1 MTTDQRI
8 LIVDDDVDFAESL
21 KDELESRGYR
31 MAVAHNA
38 REALDWEAALRPQV
52 VLMDIRLQ
60 TGAGDGLDLLD
71 QLKRKNPALLGI
83 VMTAYA
89 NLETAIKAVQG
100 EVFAFL
106 RKPINQAALSA
117 ALARCFEKVDREQ
130 QTHETIA
137 ALRVSEERY
146 RSIFENALVGI
157 FRFAPS
163 RGFIDA
169 NPALVQML
177 GYDTREEVLALDL
190 RKDLYS
196 DPQDLLAL
204 VDQHLA
210 AKTVRRLQATWK
222 KKNGDRITVSISS
235 RLVLDSEGRATY
247 YEGLVQEIPDRKAAG
262 Q

>member
-1 MTTDQRI
+1 MTTDHRI
-8 LIVDDDVDFAESL
+8 LIVDDDVDFAKSM
-21 KDELESRGYR
+21 KDELEAQGYR
-31 MAVAHNA
+31 VGVAHNA
-38 REALDWEAALRPQV
+38 REALDEEIALRPQV

-60 TGAGDGLDLLD
+60 TGAGDGLELLD

-106 RKPINQAALSA
+106 RKPINPSVLSA

-130 QTHETIA
+130 ETRETIA
-137 ALRVSEERY
+137 ALRVSEEHY
-146 RSIFENALVGI
+146 RSIFENALEGI

-163 RGFIDA
+163 QGFIDV

-177 GYDTREEVLALDL
+177 GYLTREEVLALDL
-190 RKDLYS
+190 RKDLYA

-210 AKTVRRLQATWK
+210 AKAVRRLQATWK
-222 KKNGDRITVSISS
+222 KKNGERIAISISS
-235 RLVLDSEGRATY
+235 RLVVDSEGKAMY
-247 YEGLVQEIPDRKAAG
+247 YEGLVQEIADRKAVG
-262 Q
+262 R

>member
-1 MTTDQRI
+1 MTSDHRI

-21 KDELESRGYR
+21 KEELESKGYR
-31 MAVAHNA
+31 MEVAHDA
-38 REALDWEAALRPQV
+38 REALDLAAAFQPQV

-71 QLKRKNPALLGI
+71 QLKKKNPALLGI

-89 NLETAIKAVQG
+89 NLETAIQAVRG

-106 RKPINQAALSA
+106 RKPLNLAALSV
-117 ALARCFEKVDREQ
+117 ALARCFEKADREQ
-130 QTHETIA
+130 QTRETLA

-146 RSIFENALVGI
+146 RSIFENALEGI

-163 RGFIDA
+163 QGFIDA

-177 GYDTREEVLALDL
+177 GYQSREEVLALDL
-190 RKDLYS
+190 PKDLYV
-196 DPQDLLAL
+196 DPHDLLSM

-210 AKTVRRLQATWK
+210 TKTVRRLKATWK
-222 KKNGDRITVSISS
+222 KKNGDLIAVSISS
-235 RLVLDSEGRATY
+235 RLVSDAEGRALY
-247 YEGLVQEIPDRKAAG
+247 YEGLVQEIDDRG
-262 Q
+262 QMKK